1 MKGDSLLKYVK
12 MNLFII
18 LVALTVV
25 LVPSFALIFSS
36 QTNDTLSDDTLS
48 DNTLSNQTF
57 SSMSRE
63 NANESDSDDESDQE
77 PDD

>member
-1 MKGDSLLKYVK
+1 MKYFK
-12 MNLFII
+12 MTLFI
-18 LVALTVV
+18 LSAALTVI
-25 LVPSFALIFSS
+25 LVPSFALISSS

-48 DNTLSNQTF
+48 DNTVSNDTDTF

-63 NANESDSDDESDQE
+63 NANESETDSDDESDQE